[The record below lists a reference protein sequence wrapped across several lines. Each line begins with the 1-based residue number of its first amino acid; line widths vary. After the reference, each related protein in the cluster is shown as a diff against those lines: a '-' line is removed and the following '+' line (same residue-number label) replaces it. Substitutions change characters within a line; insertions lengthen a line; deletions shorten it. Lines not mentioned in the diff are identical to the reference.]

1 MDFHK
6 EFIDVL
12 MKQKRQRQSDIKG
25 LSSDNGRVDTGV
37 VGAEPLVKP
46 LLGGVDTGVDTG
58 VVGAEP
64 LAEHLVKPHM
74 KYNEVE
80 TMAFHLS
87 LQLQV
92 LEEKGY
98 SLLFLQASDVVIL
111 DEQLYLLSN
120 LEQLV
125 PLNKKDIKQ
134 IVLNYPTCYPFP
146 KEVCA
151 PEVLK
156 MSALPFVCSKSACYY
171 SLGLLCLKVLH
182 MSLEDLRGSKLFYFL
197 ERCLKDEPKERW
209 LTFM

>member
-12 MKQKRQRQSDIKG
+12 MKQRKSDIKG
-25 LSSDNGRVDTGV
+25 LSSDLGGV

-46 LLGGVDTGVDTG
+46 LLGGV
-58 VVGAEP
+58 VGAEP
-64 LAEHLVKPHM
+64 LAEPHM

-111 DEQLYLLSN
+111 DEQLYLLRN
-120 LEQLV
+120 LSQLV

-182 MSLEDLRGSKLFYFL
+182 MSLDDLRGTKLFYFL
-197 ERCLKDEPKERW
+197 ERCLKDEPKERIN
-209 LTFM
+209 LYI

>member
-12 MKQKRQRQSDIKG
+12 MKQRRQRQSVIKG
-25 LSSDNGRVDTGV
+25 LSSDNGGI
-37 VGAEPLVKP
+37 VGAEPLAEPLVKP
-46 LLGGVDTGVDTG
+46 LLGGVDTGV
-58 VVGAEP
+58 VGAEP
-64 LAEHLVKPHM
+64 LAEPHM
-74 KYNEVE
+74 EYNEVE

-92 LEEKGY
+92 LEERGF

-197 ERCLKDEPKERW
+197 ERCLKNEPKERH
-209 LTFM
+209 LNFF

>member
-12 MKQKRQRQSDIKG
+12 MRQKQSDIKG
-25 LSSDNGRVDTGV
+25 LSSDLGGV
-37 VGAEPLVKP
+37 VGAEPLM
-46 LLGGVDTGVDTG
+46 
-58 VVGAEP
+58 E
-64 LAEHLVKPHM
+64 
-74 KYNEVE
+74 YNEVE
-80 TMAFHLS
+80 TMVFHLS

-98 SLLFLQASDVVIL
+98 SLLFLQASDIVIL

-120 LEQLV
+120 LSQLV

-182 MSLEDLRGSKLFYFL
+182 LSLDDLRGTKLFYFL
-197 ERCLKDEPKERW
+197 ERCLKDDPKERIN
-209 LTFM
+209 LYI

>member
-1 MDFHK
+1 MDKDIHK
-6 EFIDVL
+6 EFINVL
-12 MKQKRQRQSDIKG
+12 MKQKRQMQSDIKG
-25 LSSDNGRVDTGV
+25 LSSDNGGVDTGV
-37 VGAEPLVKP
+37 NTGVDTR
-46 LLGGVDTGVDTG
+46 VDTGVDTG

-64 LAEHLVKPHM
+64 LAEPLM
-74 KYNEVE
+74 NYNEVE

-92 LEEKGY
+92 LEEKGF

-111 DEQLYLLSN
+111 DEQLYLLRN

-125 PLNKKDIKQ
+125 PLKKKENIKQ

-156 MSALPFVCSKSACYY
+156 MSTLPFVTSKSACYY

-182 MSLEDLRGSKLFYFL
+182 MSLEDLRGTKLFYFL
-197 ERCLKDEPKERW
+197 ERCLKDDPKERIN
-209 LTFM
+209 LYI

>member
-1 MDFHK
+1 MDTDIHK

-12 MKQKRQRQSDIKG
+12 MRQRRQKQSDIKG
-25 LSSDNGRVDTGV
+25 LSSDDGGV

-46 LLGGVDTGVDTG
+46 LLGGV
-58 VVGAEP
+58 VGAEP
-64 LAEHLVKPHM
+64 LAEPLVKPLM
-74 KYNEVE
+74 NYNEVE

-92 LEEKGY
+92 LEERGF

-120 LEQLV
+120 LSQLV
-125 PLNKKDIKQ
+125 PLKKKENIKQ

-151 PEVLK
+151 PEVLL

-182 MSLEDLRGSKLFYFL
+182 LSLDDLRGTKLFYFL
-197 ERCLKDEPKERW
+197 ERCLKNEPTERW
-209 LTFM
+209 LIFL